1 MWSEVAVASLKHRW
15 NNKMRLPDENGGKDR
30 RATFDDVGDHNV
42 TTKTILGARVRQQ
55 VGVPHGAH
63 HRRILEGE
71 KKRGMRGPATRSAF
85 WGCRACKAARD
96 EATKEARE
104 ARRRLGE
111 LKDWNDWKQEDSEP
125 PQASLAHILSG
136 SCAGNKEEARYFMRK
151 LDKHAARATARV
163 ERAAPDSKDTAAFLR
178 RARAASLKAMG
189 SRFGA
194 LGRRGVR
201 QNSAREVA
209 CTAARTHGLHT
220 RKKERGARRRGDE

>member
-15 NNKMRLPDENGGKDR
+15 DNKMRLPDENGGKDR

-96 EATKEARE
+96 EVAKEARE
-104 ARRRLGE
+104 ARRRRGE
-111 LKDWNDWKQEDSEP
+111 LKDWDDWKQEDSEP

-136 SCAGNKEEARYFMRK
+136 SCAGNKEEARHFMRK

-163 ERAAPDSKDTAAFLR
+163 ERTAPDSKDTATSLR
-178 RARAASLKAMG
+178 RGSEGSLLKG
-189 SRFGA
+189 N
-194 LGRRGVR
+194 GV
-201 QNSAREVA
+201 
-209 CTAARTHGLHT
+209 
-220 RKKERGARRRGDE
+220 

>member
-15 NNKMRLPDENGGKDR
+15 DNKMRLPDENGGKDR

-104 ARRRLGE
+104 ARSAFPNAAMCRIINLA
-111 LKDWNDWKQEDSEP
+111 ED
-125 PQASLAHILSG
+125 G
-136 SCAGNKEEARYFMRK
+136 S
-151 LDKHAARATARV
+151 
-163 ERAAPDSKDTAAFLR
+163 
-178 RARAASLKAMG
+178 
-189 SRFGA
+189 
-194 LGRRGVR
+194 
-201 QNSAREVA
+201 
-209 CTAARTHGLHT
+209 
-220 RKKERGARRRGDE
+220 GARHSADALFITAKAAVKLHPSNCRQVIAIS

>member
-1 MWSEVAVASLKHRW
+1 MRAHRVHPSDVLRRPLRPIQKKLPKHAQKEEFSRSSS
-15 NNKMRLPDENGGKDR
+15 RVDR

-42 TTKTILGARVRQQ
+42 TTKTISGARVRQQ

-104 ARRRLGE
+104 ARRRRGE
-111 LKDWNDWKQEDSEP
+111 RRDWDDWKQEDSEP

-136 SCAGNKEEARYFMRK
+136 SCAET
-151 LDKHAARATARV
+151 LRV
-163 ERAAPDSKDTAAFLR
+163 APHRTSQTLSSRVLLR
-178 RARAASLKAMG
+178 
-189 SRFGA
+189 
-194 LGRRGVR
+194 
-201 QNSAREVA
+201 E
-209 CTAARTHGLHT
+209 CT
-220 RKKERGARRRGDE
+220 